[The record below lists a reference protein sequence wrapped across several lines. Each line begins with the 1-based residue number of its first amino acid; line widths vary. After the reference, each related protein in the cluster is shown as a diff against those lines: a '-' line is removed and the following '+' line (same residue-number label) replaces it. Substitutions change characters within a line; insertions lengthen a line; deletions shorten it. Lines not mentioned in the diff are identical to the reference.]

1 MKRKNSMVLG
11 AQFVEELPI
20 RKEEL
25 LGKIDFKS
33 NNFRRFL
40 AGFMIIIILGL
51 GYNGYRLA
59 EINSRAVD
67 IYIGSNK
74 IGVLRDKD
82 IAKQAMEELRLDLS
96 NTYNA
101 DIVFQDSLAFEDT
114 HAKDDDISSIDDI
127 KRKMKPILGFLV
139 SGYVITIEGE
149 EVGAVKSHEEA
160 ELIISKIKEP
170 YLEELNSEKIK
181 DVQII
186 EDIQIV
192 NKEIPLD
199 EISKESDIM
208 DFINT
213 STEEMRTHTIE
224 AGESFWAI
232 STIYNI
238 DYEELLKANPGKDS
252 KKLKPGDEINLMLPK
267 QRLTVATIEE
277 IEYTAEV
284 DYEIEEEL
292 DGNMYTNEKKIK
304 TKGVKG
310 VSKVVANE
318 IKHNGIV
325 IDKEI
330 ISEEILEKPIN
341 ELVVKGSKERPKT
354 MATGSFLM
362 PTRGRISSRYGMRN
376 GRMHRG
382 LDIASSI
389 GTAINAADGGTVTF
403 SGYKSSYGN
412 LIEIDHGNGYK
423 TRYAHCSKLHVKKGD
438 KVYRGQH
445 IANMGS
451 TGRSTGSH
459 LHLEVIKSGVHQN
472 PSRYVK

>member
-1 MKRKNSMVLG
+1 MKRKNSIYLG
-11 AQFVEELPI
+11 AQLVEELPI

-33 NNFRRFL
+33 TNFRRFL

-82 IAKQAMEELRLDLS
+82 IARQAMEELRLDLS

-101 DIVFQDSLAFEDT
+101 DIVFQDSLAFEAT
-114 HAKDDDISSIDDI
+114 HAKDDDISSVDDL

-149 EVGAVKSHEEA
+149 EVGAVKSQEEA

-170 YLEELNSEKIK
+170 YLEELNSEKVK
-181 DVQII
+181 DVKII

-199 EISKESDIM
+199 NISQQSDIM

-238 DYEELLKANPGKDS
+238 DYEELIKANPGKDS

-267 QRLTVATIEE
+267 ERLTVATIEE

-284 DYEIEEEL
+284 DYETVEEL

-304 TKGVKG
+304 TKGAKG
-310 VSKVVANE
+310 VSKIVANE
-318 IKHNGIV
+318 IRHNGIV

-330 ISEEILEKPIN
+330 ISEEVIKKPIN

-382 LDIASSI
+382 LDIASSV
-389 GTAINAADGGTVTF
+389 GTAINASDGGTVTF